1 MGSNRDMYALSV
13 KRGETPDAAKAMA
26 VDPEHWAIEGCPM
39 AGGGVAVSASGMPLT
54 FWRREGGLYSSTHAA
69 TPEPGAVQTIDEGRE
84 AAAAA
89 GPGGFH
95 LVWTDGEGQVMTAF
109 DSYDS
114 KERRAAGLGRGYNA
128 AVAGAPDGQGPVIAV
143 WETGERG
150 AEALRVAILAER
162 QTEPN

>member
-1 MGSNRDMYALSV
+1 
-13 KRGETPDAAKAMA
+13 
-26 VDPEHWAIEGCPM
+26 M
-39 AGGGVAVSASGMPLT
+39 AGGAVAISSTGTPLT
-54 FWRREGGLYSSTHAA
+54 FWRRESGLYAKT
-69 TPEPGAVQTIDEGRE
+69 TPQPGAIQTIDEGRE

-109 DSYDS
+109 DSHDS
-114 KERRAAGLGRGYNA
+114 KERRAAGLGRGYNI

-150 AEALRVAILAER
+150 AEALRVARLAER
-162 QTEPN
+162 KTEQK